1 MITTFRS
8 YASNRVESKSRRRA
22 ALARSSLAA
31 RRRVLAATSLKK
43 GLEKDSLHATREG
56 RYARA
61 RWMRDATVCDDA
73 TRDESMDARSS
84 WCA

>member
-1 MITTFRS
+1 
-8 YASNRVESKSRRRA
+8 
-22 ALARSSLAA
+22 
-31 RRRVLAATSLKK
+31 VLAATSLKK